1 MRYVLERVSGPATEP
16 VTLAEAKRHLRE
28 FSTVTDNDADITA
41 LIQGAREWVEEFTG
55 RALIEQQWRLSI
67 GDQAL
72 VDTVSQPARYCAP
85 RETLGT
91 EIYLRK
97 SPALA
102 IVSFVSVD
110 AAGVETAVDA
120 DSYALRDAS
129 SRWPRVVALN
139 GANWSTGVY
148 KIVFRAGYADTVSS
162 PAQDA
167 SVVPERYKQAMKL
180 WIEAMYDRDER
191 MMETLL
197 KTAEGLIRGERVE
210 LGFA

>member
-1 MRYVLERVSGPATEP
+1 MRLESRS
-16 VTLAEAKRHLRE
+16 
-28 FSTVTDNDADITA
+28 S
-41 LIQGAREWVEEFTG
+41 
-55 RALIEQQWRLSI
+55 SI
-67 GDQAL
+67 
-72 VDTVSQPARYCAP
+72 
-85 RETLGT
+85 
-91 EIYLRK
+91 
-97 SPALA
+97 
-102 IVSFVSVD
+102 
-110 AAGVETAVDA
+110 
-120 DSYALRDAS
+120 

-210 LGFA
+210 LGMA

>member
-1 MRYVLERVSGPATEP
+1 MRYVLERVSGPAEEP

-41 LIQGAREWVEEFTG
+41 LIQAAREWVEEYTG
-55 RALIEQQWRLSI
+55 RALFEQQWRLTI
-67 GDQAL
+67 GDNPQI
-72 VDTVSQPARYCAP
+72 DTVSRPACYCAP
-85 RETLGT
+85 RESLGT

-110 AAGVETAVDA
+110 AAGVETAVAATDYELREA
-120 DSYALRDAS
+120 D

-148 KIVFRAGYADTVSS
+148 RIVFRAGYANTVSS
-162 PAQDA
+162 PAEDA
-167 SVVPERYKQAMKL
+167 TVIPERFKQAIKL
-180 WIEAMYDRDER
+180 WVEAHYDRDER
-191 MMETLL
+191 MMMVLL
-197 KTAEGLIRGERVE
+197 NAAEGLVRAERVE